1 MNDDFMHALQKA
13 PPHAFSRRL
22 YRRIAGQS
30 AGQGAG
36 LDSEATHPAPRTGLR
51 LPTAR
56 QLGLGLAAICL
67 ALALTFAISPAARA
81 RINDVLNSVGGLIF
95 SETTL
100 YPGGSGPER
109 TFPEQTVTAE
119 QAAGMLPFSFN
130 LPEWAPPGFVFE
142 ADRVVVMNDPNE
154 ALNYVRLGWQNQAAG
169 AALHLTLTWWPGEE
183 QSNGYVIGPD
193 SLEEVSVNG
202 QPAAIVRGAWNV
214 DTEEWSGANLIALH
228 WERDGITYHLD
239 GAESAVTVEDLVRMA
254 ESVH

>member
-22 YRRIAGQS
+22 YRRIAGQG
-30 AGQGAG
+30 AGQDLETAQ
-36 LDSEATHPAPRTGLR
+36 PARRMGLR
-51 LPTAR
+51 LPAAR
-56 QLGLGLAAICL
+56 RFGLGLAVVCL

-81 RINDVLNSVGGLIF
+81 RVNDVLRSVGGLVF

-100 YPGGSGPER
+100 YPGGSGPVR
-109 TFPEQTVTAE
+109 IFPEQKVTVE
-119 QAAGMLPFSFN
+119 QAAEMLPFSFN

-142 ADRVVVMNDPNE
+142 ADQVVVMNDPDE
-154 ALNYVRLGWQNQAAG
+154 ALNYVRLGWQNQAARAG
-169 AALHLTLTWWPGEE
+169 LHLTLSWWPGEE
-183 QSNGYVIGPD
+183 KSNGYIVGPD

-214 DTEEWSGANLIALH
+214 DTEEWGGADLIALH

-239 GAESAVTVEDLVRMA
+239 GAERAVTVEDLMRMA
-254 ESVH
+254 ESVP